1 MDQDNMQNEIER
13 RSGQASML
21 MIYRIFTGIMSVLML
36 GVVSWMAVNVSH
48 IPVIELRIEDLND
61 KFDMRAS
68 KLENDMATTTKWQS
82 DKLNDHEIRIRTL
95 ETQKK

>member
-13 RSGQASML
+13 RSGQATML
-21 MIYRIFTGIMSVLML
+21 TIYRIFTGIMSVLML

-61 KFDMRAS
+61 KFDMRAT

-82 DKLNDHEIRIRTL
+82 EKLNDHEIRIRTL